1 MDENYKLDANG
12 TFNIVTNNTGKQ
24 ILIIKGDNGSIQAI
38 PLSDDDITALYN
50 QNGGSI
56 SIQVPYAQ
64 ASIPTPIAPPTAP
77 KPDIS
82 TPSDSTPKTDL
93 IDPVQPADT
102 PVVPDVAPAQPA
114 KTKKLSI
121 TNQTLPS
128 LLTVRLQSKN
138 KNMVSTTITPL
149 LLRQPRFILIRVQF
163 NLRVK

>member
-1 MDENYKLDANG
+1 MDENYKLDDNG
-12 TFNIVTNNTGKQ
+12 TFNIVTKNTGKQ

-38 PLSDDDITALYN
+38 QLSVDNITALYN
-50 QNGGSI
+50 QKGGSI

-82 TPSDSTPKTDL
+82 TPSYLTPKTDP

-114 KTKKLSI
+114 KAISI

-128 LLTVRLQSKN
+128 LHTVRLQSKN
-138 KNMVSTTITPL
+138 KNMVTTTITPL